1 MAKEKPEK
9 LRLAAVAG
17 QFYPGKPRE
26 LAETIETL
34 LNEAKPPSIKG
45 EVFGLLLPHAG
56 YVFSGEVAACGLKAI
71 EGKDFDTVIIMGDSH
86 CEYFDGVSFWA
97 DGEWETPLGRVE
109 IDKELASKIMAS
121 SDRFSD
127 REGAHL
133 FEHSLEVQLPLLQK
147 TLSGFKIVPIV
158 FGSENKDWKDLAE
171 AILGNIGN
179 KKVLIIAS
187 SDLSHYPPYEE
198 AKKEDLRTLKIIESL
213 DTAGLDRELISG
225 FETFLCAKD
234 SAKTLME
241 ITKNIGGKAEIL
253 KYANSGDSAAGDKE
267 RVVGYGAAAF
277 YKEFNEKL
285 NVAER
290 AELLGIARES
300 VESLVKG
307 EKVLKLETKFKKL
320 KIPSGAFVTLKMKG
334 KLRGC
339 IGTIDANEPLYQ
351 TVAQMA
357 MAAATQ
363 DYRFGPV
370 TKEELPELEYEVSVL
385 TSPKKVNSPSEIKLG
400 KHGVVAQTKKGAA
413 LFLPQVV
420 EETKWDRET
429 FLSHLMLKAG
439 LEGEYWKKHPV
450 DFYVFEAQV
459 F

>member
-1 MAKEKPEK
+1 MAEEKAEK
-9 LRLAAVAG
+9 LRPAVVAG
-17 QFYPGKPRE
+17 QFYPEGKKE
-26 LAETIETL
+26 LAETIEDL
-34 LNEAKPPSIKG
+34 LAEAEPSSIKG
-45 EVFGLLLPHAG
+45 EIFGLLLPHAG
-56 YVFSGEVAACGLKAI
+56 YLFSGQVAACGLKTV

-86 CEYFDGVSFWA
+86 CEYFDGVSFWVE
-97 DGEWETPLGRVE
+97 GQWETPLGRVE
-109 IDKELASKIMAS
+109 VDKDLALKIMAS
-121 SDRFSD
+121 SNRFLD

-133 FEHSLEVQLPLLQK
+133 FEHSLEVQLPFLQK
-147 TLSGFKIVPIV
+147 TLHDFKIVPIV

-171 AILGNIGN
+171 AILNNIGN

-198 AKKEDLRTLKIIESL
+198 AKKEDLKTLRMIENL
-213 DTAGLDRELISG
+213 DTAGLDRELTSG

-234 SAKTLME
+234 STKTLME
-241 ITKNIGGKAEIL
+241 ITKNIGGRAKIL
-253 KYANSGDSAAGDKE
+253 KYANSGDSAVGDKK
-267 RVVGYGAAAF
+267 RVVGYGAVAF

-285 NVAER
+285 NAAER
-290 AELLGIARES
+290 SELLRIAKES

-307 EKVLKLETKFKKL
+307 EKVLRLETDFEKL
-320 KIPSGAFVTLKMKG
+320 KIPSGAFVTLKKNG

-339 IGTIDANEPLYQ
+339 IGTIAANMPLYQ

-363 DYRFGPV
+363 DYRFSPV
-370 TKEELPELEYEVSVL
+370 TKEELPELEYEISVL
-385 TSPKKVNSPSEIKLG
+385 TPPRKIKSPSEIKLG
-400 KHGVVAQTKKGAA
+400 KHGVVAQTKKGTA
-413 LFLPQVV
+413 LFLPQVA

-429 FLSHLMLKAG
+429 FLNHLMLKAG
-439 LEGEYWKKHPV
+439 LEKEYWKKHPV